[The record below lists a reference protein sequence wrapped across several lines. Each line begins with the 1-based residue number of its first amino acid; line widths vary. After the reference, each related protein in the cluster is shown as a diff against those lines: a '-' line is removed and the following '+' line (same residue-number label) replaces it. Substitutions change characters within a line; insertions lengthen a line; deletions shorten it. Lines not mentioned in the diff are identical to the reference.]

1 MNSSQLWKVP
11 YFHGLIDRSDAFDLL
26 TNNGDYLV
34 RMSKKEDKQIL
45 ILSSIQ
51 QNIETNIEI
60 FVRNNLYYFDF
71 NKQGYTTLQNL
82 IESQINNKEENQI
95 VLKKPINRM
104 EWELCQND
112 LEIGKVLG
120 SGMFGIVKK
129 ARLKGRF
136 DVAVKQD
143 LNNSVGIYKEASIL
157 KNLNH
162 DNIVRLFGITLD
174 QEPMLLVL
182 EFCSGCL
189 LDYLKLNTNLKNY
202 SKLILIKD
210 AANGV
215 DYLHE
220 HNIIHCDLAARNCL
234 MDKTLKIKITD
245 FGLSTKLKDEE
256 EINVEKKAKLPIPYL
271 APETFIRKI
280 LSKKTDVYSFG
291 VLNWEIFTN
300 GKVPFKGLTD
310 LEIAR
315 KIVNAEYLTFPTNT
329 PNDFISKI
337 IKNIFT
343 LETKRF
349 LMKKI
354 LIELKNIIKKS
365 EEGENKLKSIE
376 NKGRKRK

>member
-1 MNSSQLWKVP
+1 MNSKELWKVP

-26 TNNGDYLV
+26 INNGDYIV

-51 QNIETNIEI
+51 QNIETNNEI
-60 FVRNNLYYFDF
+60 FVRNNLYHFDL
-71 NKQGYTTLQNL
+71 NKKGHATLQSL
-82 IESQINNKEENQI
+82 IESQMNNKEDTEI
-95 VLKKPINRM
+95 ILKKPIKRS
-104 EWELCQND
+104 EWELCYDD
-112 LEIGKVLG
+112 LEIGKILG
-120 SGMFGIVKK
+120 KGMFGIVRK
-129 ARLKGRF
+129 ARLNGRF

-143 LNNSVGIYKEASIL
+143 LNNSMEVYKEANIL
-157 KNLNH
+157 KNLHH

-182 EFCSGCL
+182 EFCSRSL
-189 LDYLKLNTNLKNY
+189 LDYLKSNTNLKNH
-202 SKLILIKD
+202 SKLILIQD

-234 MDKTLKIKITD
+234 MSKTLKIKITD
-245 FGLSTKLKDEE
+245 FGLSTKLNDKE

-271 APETFIRKI
+271 AAETFIRKI

-291 VLNWEIFTN
+291 VLSWEIFEN
-300 GKVPFKGLTD
+300 GKVPFKGLSD

-315 KIVNAEYLTFPTNT
+315 KVVNAEYLIFPTNT
-329 PNDFISKI
+329 PKDFISKI
-337 IKNIFT
+337 IKNVFT
-343 LETKRF
+343 VESKRF
-349 LMKKI
+349 TMEKI
-354 LIELKNIIKKS
+354 LIELNIIIKKP
-365 EEGENKLKSIE
+365 EEEVNKLKSIE